1 MSHTFPR
8 LLPAS
13 ATGLAAGLALSL
25 FAVVPVAQAES
36 PEETITERLNQA
48 VPGLRIDSVSE
59 SVVSGLYEVRTN
71 NRDMI
76 YATEDGE
83 YLIAGELMQLT
94 DEGVVNVTEQARSG
108 DRAKTMEAFGDDGVI
123 AFKAA
128 GEEKAVVSVFTD
140 IDCPYCRKLHDE
152 MGRINELG
160 ITVNYYAFPRSG
172 TGTPSFLKYESVW
185 CSDDP
190 QAAMSRAK
198 AGAQIEERT
207 CDNPVGEQYQLGQ
220 RIGVTG
226 TPAIVLEDGSMIRGY
241 VPADKLAEGLGL
253 L

>member
-1 MSHTFPR
+1 MSHTFSR
-8 LLPAS
+8 FLPAS

-25 FAVVPVAQAES
+25 FAVVPAAHAES
-36 PEETITERLNQA
+36 PEEAITERLNQA

-59 SVVSGLYEVRTN
+59 SPVSGLYEVRTN

-108 DRAKTMEAFGDDGVI
+108 ERADTMEAFGDDGVI
-123 AFKAA
+123 SYKAA
-128 GEEKAVVSVFTD
+128 GEEKAVVDVFTD

-152 MGRINELG
+152 MDRINEYG

-172 TGTPSFLKYESVW
+172 AGTPSFQKYESVW
-185 CSDDP
+185 CADD
-190 QAAMSRAK
+190 QQDAMDRAK
-198 AGAQIEERT
+198 AGEKIEERS

-220 RIGVTG
+220 QVGVTG
-226 TPAIVLEDGSMIRGY
+226 TPAILLDDGSMIRGY
-241 VPADKLAEGLGL
+241 VPADKLAEGLDL